1 MKFQKLYHYLCL
13 CNNRNAVKRE
23 LEGRPLF
30 LRSEELLD
38 YYLGLK
44 NKFIKAK
51 DILKKDDEIHEED
64 KLLTFMFK
72 CYRDSNKMK
81 KDEILTSKVDPKFA
95 TTPKRK
101 NPDRMNY
108 LIENDLSIDLD
119 FSKDLDK
126 KENQSIII
134 KSQINFDDESAEI

>member
-1 MKFQKLYHYLCL
+1 
-13 CNNRNAVKRE
+13 
-23 LEGRPLF
+23 
-30 LRSEELLD
+30 
-38 YYLGLK
+38 
-44 NKFIKAK
+44 
-51 DILKKDDEIHEED
+51 
-64 KLLTFMFK
+64 
-72 CYRDSNKMK
+72 MK
-81 KDEILTSKVDPKFA
+81 KDEILSSKVDPKFS

-134 KSQINFDDESAEI
+134 KSQMNFNDESAEI